1 MNIIKR
7 ISKNG
12 EKEYYSIELGRCAGN
27 RFATGIF
34 TYKEPKNQ
42 IEKNHNKE
50 VMRLLDTRK
59 SELSLEHQAIGS
71 GFIPEHKF
79 KGNFLEYY
87 QEYVDQNK
95 RFGNRHLTNSLVQ
108 LYPNDQL
115 HIGQK
120 NFPTGWFKRI
130 MILPDGWAAAPGSC

>member
-12 EKEYYSIELGRCAGN
+12 EKEYYSFELGRCAGS
-27 RFATGIF
+27 RIATGIF
-34 TYKEPKNQ
+34 THTEPKNQ

-50 VMRLLDTRK
+50 ALRLLDTRK

-79 KGNFLEYY
+79 KGNFLESDGLLLFVL
-87 QEYVDQNK
+87 QDSGE
-95 RFGNRHLTNSLVQ
+95 SL
-108 LYPNDQL
+108 
-115 HIGQK
+115 
-120 NFPTGWFKRI
+120 FP
-130 MILPDGWAAAPGSC
+130 MGSHQSSCHRRNWYHDPHHNGMSAR